1 MDDERSV
8 SDCMRETYRAKPKR
22 VNLTRAAGNATRRSR
37 GHGTAIIVGLQR
49 ILKLHSRPAF

>member
-8 SDCMRETYRAKPKR
+8 SDCMREIDRATPKR
-22 VNLTRAAGNATRRSR
+22 VNLTRAAGNVTRRSR

-49 ILKLHSRPAF
+49 ILQVHSRPAF